1 MSADRR
7 SDREAELAV
16 LAACVHSRIARDE
29 ARKHLVATDFD
40 EPAHEAIWSAMA
52 HLDRTGAGV
61 DPAMLLSEVGVG
73 SPAAR
78 LLPDLITWPA
88 VPDHVADYAK
98 VVRGWGIRRRLH
110 AEAVH
115 TMATALNPDVDAAA
129 LSATIAGRFAALRD
143 SGISGDAQAVTLG
156 ELLDEADD
164 EPDWLIP
171 GVLERRDRLILTG
184 SEGLGKSHLL
194 RQIAILAAAGL
205 HTWTT
210 ERIEPVKV
218 LIVDCE
224 NSPNQVRRQSRALA
238 AFAAHHGQSP
248 RDRVLIT
255 NPGRIDIVRDRDLAV
270 IHREMDALQPDLVVI
285 GPLYRLIPRAVQTDD
300 DAAPLLAALDT
311 IRDRGAALL
320 TEAHAGHALGAG
332 GTRDMRPRGSSALL
346 GWPEFG
352 FGLRDIGTKGYCD
365 FVAWRGQR
373 SEREWPQRL
382 RRTTDGSARWLPHE
396 DTTDY
401 SHIGRTA

>member
-110 AEAVH
+110 SEAVH

-164 EPDWLIP
+164 EPDWRP
-171 GVLERRDRLILTG
+171 GRQRVAVQRGRHVEVG
-184 SEGLGKSHLL
+184 EGVQRTEG
-194 RQIAILAAAGL
+194 AAAGAVPAGE
-205 HTWTT
+205 HE
-210 ERIEPVKV
+210 ERAGG
-218 LIVDCE
+218 IV
-224 NSPNQVRRQSRALA
+224 PLLGRAAQV
-238 AFAAHHGQSP
+238 HHG
-248 RDRVLIT
+248 R
-255 NPGRIDIVRDRDLAV
+255 G
-270 IHREMDALQPDLVVI
+270 
-285 GPLYRLIPRAVQTDD
+285 DD
-300 DAAPLLAALDT
+300 
-311 IRDRGAALL
+311 GARQ
-320 TEAHAGHALGAG
+320 HGH
-332 GTRDMRPRGSSALL
+332 
-346 GWPEFG
+346 
-352 FGLRDIGTKGYCD
+352 
-365 FVAWRGQR
+365 GQR
-373 SEREWPQRL
+373 HAACS
-382 RRTTDGSARWLPHE
+382 
-396 DTTDY
+396 
-401 SHIGRTA
+401 